1 MLQTLRNPKAQRVFW
16 VIIALAFVGGFVFF
30 ESSGLFGRAQI
41 TAGTP
46 VATVNGTD
54 IPYQAWAN
62 AVQNISQEREER
74 LGRGLTLDERKQVE
88 DEALDQ
94 LVTDVLLQQEYRRRG
109 ITVTDAEIQQAA
121 LSVPPPQLMQSPEL
135 QTEGRFDPEKYQR
148 YLRSPNA
155 RAQGLLVFLEQY
167 YRSEIPKEKLLSQ
180 VVTDVYLSDQRLWS
194 VYQDQH
200 DSASFTW
207 VAFRPDMIPDSAVTV
222 SDAEVRAYFDENR
235 ANMERPGTAVVSIVQ
250 IPRVVTAADSA
261 AVRDRIAALRAE
273 IAGGASFDEVARR
286 ESVDSA
292 SATQGGSLG
301 RYVRGSGFV
310 APFEQAAFALRP
322 GELSPPVLSPFG
334 YHLIRVDSRKG
345 DTLELRH
352 ILLRIA
358 QSDSSAT
365 RTDRR
370 ADSLANLAAE
380 ATEPQKFDEA
390 ARRLNLVVSR
400 ATVTEGQPVSV
411 DGRIIP
417 SVGTWAFDGAQPGEV
432 SELLDSPEGYYLAR
446 LDSIRLGGVP
456 RLEDVRTEIRQYL
469 ATQKKVDALVP
480 RAQALAKAAA
490 TSSLE
495 AATQAQGL
503 TISSTPMINRV
514 TFVPG
519 IGQFMAPIGAAFSLP
534 VGSVSEPVKS
544 TNGVYVI
551 RVDRRVNAERAAFEA
566 QKEAQRAQMMEG
578 MRQQRVQEFLRNL
591 REHADIE
598 DNRRDIN
605 AAARAQPTA

>member
-54 IPYQAWAN
+54 VPYQAWAN
-62 AVQNISQEREER
+62 AVQSISQEREER

-88 DEALDQ
+88 DEALEQ

-109 ITVTDAEIQQAA
+109 ITVSDAEIQQAA

-155 RAQGLLVFLEQY
+155 RAQGLLVYLEQY

-200 DSASFTW
+200 DSASFSW
-207 VAFRPDMIPDSAVTV
+207 VALRPDMIADSAVTV
-222 SDAEVRAYFDENR
+222 SDAEVRAYFDKHRES
-235 ANMERPGTAVVSIVQ
+235 MERPGTAVVSIVQ

-261 AVRDRIAALRAE
+261 AVRDRLMALRAE

-292 SATQGGSLG
+292 SAAQGGSLG
-301 RYVRGSGFV
+301 TYVRGSGFV

-322 GELSPPVLSPFG
+322 GELSQPVLSPFG

-345 DTLELRH
+345 DTLQLRH
-352 ILLRIA
+352 ILLRVA

-370 ADSLANLAAE
+370 ADSLANLAAS

-411 DGRIIP
+411 DGRIVP

-446 LDSIRLGGVP
+446 LDSLRLGGDA
-456 RLEDVRTEIRQYL
+456 RFEDVRTEIRQYL
-469 ATQKKVDALVP
+469 ATQKKIDALVP

-490 TSSLE
+490 SSSLE
-495 AATQAQGL
+495 AAAQAQGL
-503 TISSTPMINRV
+503 TLTSTPMINRV
-514 TFVPG
+514 SFVPG
-519 IGQFMAPIGAAFSLP
+519 IGQFMAPVGAAFSLP

-544 TNGVYVI
+544 TNGVFVI
-551 RVDRRVNAERAAFEA
+551 RVDRRVNADRAAFEA
-566 QKEAQRAQMMEG
+566 QKAAQRAQMMEG
-578 MRQQRVQEFLRNL
+578 MRQQRAQEFLRNL

-598 DNRRDIN
+598 DNRREIN
-605 AAARAQPTA
+605 AAARQQPTA